1 MKTTNHLPV
10 LVAALI
16 LPCSVSLGQITDQTA
31 DFSASLPWGHG
42 SCQIRWDRTPAAIKA
57 RGEDGMSEKSGD
69 YFAVIDA
76 GLWTPMGEEPYIR
89 SLVSQTIWPLGTI
102 APEDVGKTVKFSALF
117 GWKGGEAARVKDLV
131 VGRHSGLYVGD
142 APQLNYP
149 ETAGLDGGTEF
160 AFDSVNEREWAE
172 VTSTYTI
179 KPEDAGKKLNVAI
192 VVLSKQEIAD
202 GLPVIA
208 TSDWKVTVSD

>member
-1 MKTTNHLPV
+1 
-10 LVAALI
+10 
-16 LPCSVSLGQITDQTA
+16 
-31 DFSASLPWGHG
+31 
-42 SCQIRWDRTPAAIKA
+42 
-57 RGEDGMSEKSGD
+57 MSENSGD

-102 APEDVGKTVKFSALF
+102 APEDAGKTVKFGALF
-117 GWKGGEAARVKDLV
+117 GWQGGEAARAKDLV
-131 VGRHSGLYVGD
+131 VGKQTGLYVGA
-142 APQLNYP
+142 APSNGP

-172 VTSTYTI
+172 VTSSYTI
-179 KPEDAGKKLNVAI
+179 KPEDAGKELNVAI

-208 TSDWKVTVSD
+208 TSDWKVTVAE